1 MTTLKND
8 FPKKLLIVGGVAGGA
23 TAAARMRRLD
33 ESADITILEKGPYV
47 SFANCGLPYFI
58 SKDIPRRS
66 SLLLQTPEGFLSRY
80 RVNVRTRTEAVEIRR
95 KEKKVIAKTQN
106 GMEEFSY
113 DKLIL
118 AQGGAPIVPALPG
131 ADGSHV
137 FTLWTIPDVDRMHKY
152 IEEKK
157 PTRAVIVGG
166 GFIGLEMAE
175 ALRSRGLSVTV
186 VDIAPQVMTGMDP
199 EFGAMIKAGLEAHEV
214 VVRLESGV
222 SEIRADGVVLDDG
235 SVLAADLVLLS
246 IGVRPELAL
255 AKVAGLELGP
265 GGGVVVDE
273 SLRSSDGDIFAVG
286 DMIEVTHKIHGRKV
300 RVPLAGPA
308 NRQGRIAG
316 TNALG
321 GAVKYRG
328 ALGTSVV
335 KLFEMTA
342 ASTGLSERAA
352 WAAGFD
358 VGVSYVF
365 KDHHASYYPGA
376 KPIAL
381 KLVYDRKT
389 TRVLGGQ
396 AYGQADVEKR
406 IDVLATAL
414 HGKMTLEDLSELDLA
429 YAPPYNSAND
439 PLNIAGFVGLNHC
452 SGYSPL
458 KTPLA
463 ALEELQAGKGILLDV
478 RTTGERAKAPIA
490 SGTHIPADELRD
502 RMEEIPARVPVYI
515 MSKDGFLG
523 HTSLQILKAH
533 GWNEVYNIA
542 GGFSAAKWFQGWNPV
557 NVSTPSK

>member
-1 MTTLKND
+1 
-8 FPKKLLIVGGVAGGA
+8 
-23 TAAARMRRLD
+23 
-33 ESADITILEKGPYV
+33 
-47 SFANCGLPYFI
+47 
-58 SKDIPRRS
+58 
-66 SLLLQTPEGFLSRY
+66 
-80 RVNVRTRTEAVEIRR
+80 
-95 KEKKVIAKTQN
+95 
-106 GMEEFSY
+106 
-113 DKLIL
+113 
-118 AQGGAPIVPALPG
+118 
-131 ADGSHV
+131 
-137 FTLWTIPDVDRMHKY
+137 
-152 IEEKK
+152 
-157 PTRAVIVGG
+157 
-166 GFIGLEMAE
+166 
-175 ALRSRGLSVTV
+175 
-186 VDIAPQVMTGMDP
+186 
-199 EFGAMIKAGLEAHEV
+199 
-214 VVRLESGV
+214 
-222 SEIRADGVVLDDG
+222 
-235 SVLAADLVLLS
+235 
-246 IGVRPELAL
+246 LAL